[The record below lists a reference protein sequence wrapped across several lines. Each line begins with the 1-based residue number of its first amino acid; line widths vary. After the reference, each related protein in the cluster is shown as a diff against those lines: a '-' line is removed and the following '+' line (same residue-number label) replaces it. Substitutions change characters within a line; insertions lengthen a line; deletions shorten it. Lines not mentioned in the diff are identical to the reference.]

1 MLFYVPQNIDC
12 NNRSEVLAKMNYT
25 AAKAK
30 WEVKDDKYNPMY
42 LSEGFH
48 YQQCYYMAKEEEVF
62 NLA

>member
-1 MLFYVPQNIDC
+1 M
-12 NNRSEVLAKMNYT
+12 LAKMNYT

-48 YQQCYYMAKEEEVF
+48 YQQCYYMAKEEKVF